1 MSMPC
6 KIAVALTLSAALGA
20 CQPAQ
25 NAPTATGSPPAPKAA
40 GGETATKGGGTAP
53 ASALVEYL
61 NPDTHFDSPA
71 FSQIAV
77 VANRGKTF
85 YISGQIPVDAKF
97 ELLAKDDLRG
107 QTKAVLNNLDMA
119 LKAAGITRN
128 DVVKINVGVVSK
140 EARDSFIVS
149 EELMMF
155 FARPEMPATT
165 MSGMPYIVADGI
177 LVQVD
182 ATAVTD

>member
-6 KIAVALTLSAALGA
+6 KIAVVLILSAALGA
-20 CQPAQ
+20 CQSP
-25 NAPTATGSPPAPKAA
+25 PGATGTPPAPKSAA
-40 GGETATKGGGTAP
+40 GQAAAKGDGGGTPP
-53 ASALVEYL
+53 AALVKYL

-71 FSQIAV
+71 FSQIAIV
-77 VANRGKTF
+77 ENRGRTF

-97 ELLAKDDLRG
+97 ELIAKDDLRG

-119 LKAAGITRN
+119 LKAAGITKN

-149 EELMMF
+149 EELMMY

-182 ATAVTD
+182 ATAVTN